1 VMRELDGGDRCMIVV
16 QGRNLRQESVPT
28 A

>member
-1 VMRELDGGDRCMIVV
+1 VMRELDGDRCMIVV